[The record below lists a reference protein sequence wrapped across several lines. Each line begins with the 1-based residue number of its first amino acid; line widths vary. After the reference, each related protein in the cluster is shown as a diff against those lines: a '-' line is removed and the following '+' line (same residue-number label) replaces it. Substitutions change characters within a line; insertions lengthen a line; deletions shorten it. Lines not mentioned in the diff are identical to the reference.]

1 MMMAFDSVP
10 GDILKILS
18 EMSWDTLLLLV
29 GLAFVAVAIL
39 GNISGKISPGKGG
52 RIAAG
57 IVGAGL
63 FAGGFYYHYVTH
75 SPRVTAV
82 EIVPPQ
88 SAEGA
93 CPQNIALQGVVDVSG
108 AGSVIAYFEFS
119 NGNASASQVT
129 PFQQSNSLIVPGV
142 WEVHETQKGAWVRL
156 QVVAPEKKASGRSKA
171 FTITCV
177 SPEPAGPLTRG
188 RAQPSMQPASPPPPP
203 VPSQPLKHAL
213 DTSSNSVA
221 LDSVEPSGPYL
232 KRGQPITFNMQVS
245 YNLVSADSAILSISA
260 AQFSNSPMGCG
271 GGGEL
276 TDPVQLPISR
286 GQHEAKVSLTWS
298 GDTGAS
304 TKGRVF
310 GSGYLSFVLMF
321 WTNSN
326 GSRGERINSFG
337 IYKEYCY
344 QFGP

>member
-39 GNISGKISPGKGG
+39 GNISGKISPGRGG

-142 WEVHETQKGAWVRL
+142 WEVHDTQKDAWVWL

-177 SPEPAGPLTRG
+177 SPQPAGPSSTG
-188 RAQPSMQPASPPPPP
+188 RAQPSTQPAPPPPPP

-232 KRGQPITFNMQVS
+232 KRGQ
-245 YNLVSADSAILSISA
+245 
-260 AQFSNSPMGCG
+260 
-271 GGGEL
+271 
-276 TDPVQLPISR
+276 QL
-286 GQHEAKVSLTWS
+286 H
-298 GDTGAS
+298 S
-304 TKGRVF
+304 TCR
-310 GSGYLSFVLMF
+310 
-321 WTNSN
+321 
-326 GSRGERINSFG
+326 
-337 IYKEYCY
+337 
-344 QFGP
+344 